1 MSALTLQAKIT
12 PFASGKK
19 VNLLEKRCSLVV
31 KWEKIDEKQKD
42 SGFALY
48 PGKIKKNK
56 SLC

>member
-1 MSALTLQAKIT
+1 MTALTLQAKIT
-12 PFASGKK
+12 PFALGNK

-56 SLC
+56 CLC